1 VPLTLLASGSAVILG
16 AVWGAVPTPFAA
28 ELVGTHELG
37 KLGWLLGGQIVALV
51 FGACCVLVARNVVG
65 FPDRLLPP
73 SWQARA
79 FALAL
84 SMLVIL
90 AGSLVTLGLP
100 FLQAPWWLALSLASY
115 TLAGAMWGFL
125 LPRLRPT
132 VGTVVLA
139 QRHYLCGPD
148 RGLTDPLHLAL
159 GRAQEERLARLFA
172 TAEGVLIA
180 FMTPVLGADRL
191 LWQRRSRAGP
201 HRIVLSP
208 GSNDACVD
216 RGCAVP
222 EAPSAQAV
230 YSKRLARDRY
240 MLVARRQQ
248 PCLAGLVSTQRKGY
262 IRYDACTDDN
272 TDI

>member
-1 VPLTLLASGSAVILG
+1 VILG

-28 ELVGTHELG
+28 ELAGTHELG

-73 SWQARA
+73 SWQALA
-79 FALAL
+79 FALTL

-115 TLAGAMWGFL
+115 TLAGAMWGLL
-125 LPRLRPT
+125 LPRLRPSL
-132 VGTVVLA
+132 GTVVLA
-139 QRHYLCGPD
+139 QRHRLLGPD

-159 GRAQEERLARLFA
+159 GRAQEERLTRLFA

-180 FMTPVLGADRL
+180 FMTPVLG
-191 LWQRRSRAGP
+191 
-201 HRIVLSP
+201 VLIDLY
-208 GSNDACVD
+208 GSVD
-216 RGCAVP
+216 RVLVLIGLCFLLGLTMLALIAVVRSLKHP
-222 EAPSAQAV
+222 QHKQFARSALRGSADFSWHV
-230 YSKRLARDRY
+230 GHSPMRLAW
-240 MLVARRQQ
+240 
-248 PCLAGLVSTQRKGY
+248 
-262 IRYDACTDDN
+262 
-272 TDI
+272 

>member
-1 VPLTLLASGSAVILG
+1 MIVDVT
-16 AVWGAVPTPFAA
+16 
-28 ELVGTHELG
+28 ELG
-37 KLGWLLGGQIVALV
+37 KLGWLLGGQVVALV

-65 FPDRLLPP
+65 FPDRLLSP

-159 GRAQEERLARLFA
+159 GRAQEERLTRLFA

-180 FMTPVLGADRL
+180 FMTPVLG
-191 LWQRRSRAGP
+191 
-201 HRIVLSP
+201 VLIDFY
-208 GSNDACVD
+208 GSVD
-216 RGCAVP
+216 RVLVLIGLCFLLGLTMLALIAVVRSLKHP
-222 EAPSAQAV
+222 QHKQFTQSALRGIATCSWRV
-230 YSKRLARDRY
+230 DNSPAWLAW
-240 MLVARRQQ
+240 
-248 PCLAGLVSTQRKGY
+248 
-262 IRYDACTDDN
+262 
-272 TDI
+272 